1 MSNKRKNY
9 SPSFKAKVAMEAIKN
24 DMTLSEL
31 SVKYQL
37 HPSVITRWKQQASKG
52 LADIF
57 KEPAKNKKSSQDA
70 QIQKLHAKIGQLTV
84 ERDFLAEIS
93 GQ

>member
-9 SPSFKAKVAMEAIKN
+9 SPSFKAKVAMEAIKG
-24 DMTLSEL
+24 DLTMSEL
-31 SVKYQL
+31 SAKYQV
-37 HPSVITRWKQQASKG
+37 HPSVIARWKQHASKG
-52 LADIF
+52 LVDIF
-57 KEPAKNKKSSQDA
+57 KDPGKSKKSSQDA